1 MKNLNEIKNK
11 IANYDYMSYQEYKNL
26 REEIFSLD
34 DDSISEL
41 YGTTMDSI
49 DERETELYFL
59 EAEAERDMKNWYA
72 RTKYFKKLYSEVA
85 RYMDDLFTKEMEEDA
100 KKSIEQTLAETDSE
114 VLVNYLKYL
123 EDKNNK
129 VSTLSIEERQKHIN
143 ISKEILS
150 ARAW

>member
-1 MKNLNEIKNK
+1 MRNLNEIKNK
-11 IANYDYMSYQEYKNL
+11 IANYRFMSYQEYKNL
-26 REEIFSLD
+26 KQEIFSLD

-49 DERETELYFL
+49 DERETELMHL
-59 EAEAERDMKNWYA
+59 EREDAGNTNWYA
-72 RTKYFKKLYSEVA
+72 RTKYFNKLYSEVA

-129 VSTLSIEERQKHIN
+129 VSTLSIEERQITEAD
-143 ISKEILS
+143 EICLL
-150 ARAW
+150 

>member
-150 ARAW
+150 ARA

>member
-1 MKNLNEIKNK
+1 MINLNEIKNK

-41 YGTTMDSI
+41 YGTTMDRI

-114 VLVNYLKYL
+114 VLTSYLKYL
-123 EDKNNK
+123 EDKNNN

-143 ISKEILS
+143 ISKDILS
-150 ARAW
+150 ARA

>member
-1 MKNLNEIKNK
+1 MKNLTEIKNK
-11 IANYDYMSYQEYKNL
+11 ISNYDYMSYQEYKNL
-26 REEIFSLD
+26 KEEIFSLD
-34 DDSISEL
+34 DDSISKL

-49 DERETELYFL
+49 DEKETELYFL

-72 RTKYFKKLYSEVA
+72 RTKYFNKLYNEVSD
-85 RYMDDLFTKEMEEDA
+85 YMHDLFDKEMEADA

-150 ARAW
+150 ARA

>member
-26 REEIFSLD
+26 KEEIFSLD

>member
-11 IANYDYMSYQEYKNL
+11 ISNYDYMSYQEYKNL
-26 REEIFSLD
+26 KEEIFSLD

-59 EAEAERDMKNWYA
+59 EAEAERDMKNWYT

-85 RYMDDLFTKEMEEDA
+85 RYMDDLFTKEMEADA

-150 ARAW
+150 ARA

>member
-1 MKNLNEIKNK
+1 MRNLNEIKNK

-85 RYMDDLFTKEMEEDA
+85 RYMDDLFTKEMEADA

-150 ARAW
+150 ARA

>member
-1 MKNLNEIKNK
+1 MRNLNEIKNK
-11 IANYDYMSYQEYKNL
+11 ISNYDYMSYQEYKNL
-26 REEIFSLD
+26 KEEIFSLD
-34 DDSISEL
+34 DDSILEL

-114 VLVNYLKYL
+114 VLTSYLKYL

-143 ISKEILS
+143 ISKDILS
-150 ARAW
+150 ARA

>member
-11 IANYDYMSYQEYKNL
+11 IANYRFMSYQEYKNL

-49 DERETELYFL
+49 DERETELMHL
-59 EAEAERDMKNWYA
+59 EREDAGYSNWYA
-72 RTKYFKKLYSEVA
+72 RTKYFNKLYSEVSD
-85 RYMDDLFTKEMEEDA
+85 YMHDLFDKEMEADA

-150 ARAW
+150 ARA

>member
-1 MKNLNEIKNK
+1 MRNLTEIKNK
-11 IANYDYMSYQEYKNL
+11 ISNYDYMSYQEYKNL
-26 REEIFSLD
+26 KEEIFSLD

-85 RYMDDLFTKEMEEDA
+85 RYMDDLFTKEMEADS

-114 VLVNYLKYL
+114 VLTSYLKYL

-150 ARAW
+150 ARA

>member
-1 MKNLNEIKNK
+1 MRNLNEIKNK

-150 ARAW
+150 ARA

>member
-26 REEIFSLD
+26 KEEIFSLD

-41 YGTTMDSI
+41 YGTTMDKI

-150 ARAW
+150 ARA

>member
-1 MKNLNEIKNK
+1 MINLNEIKNK

-114 VLVNYLKYL
+114 VLTSYLKYL

-143 ISKEILS
+143 ISKDILS
-150 ARAW
+150 ARA

>member
-26 REEIFSLD
+26 RKEIFSLD

-72 RTKYFKKLYSEVA
+72 RTKYFKKLHSEVA
-85 RYMDDLFTKEMEEDA
+85 RYMDDLFTKKMEEDA

-150 ARAW
+150 ARA

>member
-11 IANYDYMSYQEYKNL
+11 ISNYDYMSYQEYKNL
-26 REEIFSLD
+26 KEEIFSLD

-72 RTKYFKKLYSEVA
+72 RTKYFKKLHSEVA
-85 RYMDDLFTKEMEEDA
+85 RYMDDLFTKEMEADA
-100 KKSIEQTLAETDSE
+100 KKSIEQTLAETDSK
-114 VLVNYLKYL
+114 VLIDYLKYL

-150 ARAW
+150 ARA

>member
-1 MKNLNEIKNK
+1 MINLNEIKNK

-49 DERETELYFL
+49 DERENELYFL

-114 VLVNYLKYL
+114 VLTSYLKYL

-143 ISKEILS
+143 ISKDILS
-150 ARAW
+150 ARA

>member
-1 MKNLNEIKNK
+1 
-11 IANYDYMSYQEYKNL
+11 
-26 REEIFSLD
+26 
-34 DDSISEL
+34 
-41 YGTTMDSI
+41 MDSI

-114 VLVNYLKYL
+114 VLTSYLKYL

-143 ISKEILS
+143 ISKDILS
-150 ARAW
+150 ARA

>member
-26 REEIFSLD
+26 KEEIFSLD

-41 YGTTMDSI
+41 YGTTMDKI